1 VENRLDISEVID
13 KPVMVVGIVETGHI
27 KGRYGNENFIVVWD
41 EAPTALPGFGESH
54 GNKAMV
60 IYHDAITLL

>member
-1 VENRLDISEVID
+1 M
-13 KPVMVVGIVETGHI
+13 KVGGYVETGHI
-27 KGRYGNENFIVVWD
+27 KGRYGESFIVVWD

-54 GNKAMV
+54 GNKALV